1 MMPAYVMPPARFARL
16 RVLRGDR
23 DGTVAMMFGLLLLPT
38 LVAVGIGVDVVRA
51 YSAKMRFEAAFDNA
65 ARALQAS
72 AATETAAA
80 LQMRMQSYLDLA
92 KVPGGHVS
100 LRMSD
105 PLKPVVIV
113 AASTSVSTTM
123 MQLAGMKNLPLRAA
137 AQVVRQ
143 HPPTSQA
150 TRPGGDNNDDNGQ
163 DQWRGVSHDLWL
175 RPDY

>member
-1 MMPAYVMPPARFARL
+1 MMPAYVMLPARLSRL
-16 RVLRGDR
+16 RVLRSDR
-23 DGTVAMMFGLLLLPT
+23 DGTIAMMFGLLLLPT

-51 YSAKMRFEAAFDNA
+51 HSAKMRFEAAFDNA

-72 AATETAAA
+72 AATDTAAA

-92 KVPGGHVS
+92 KVPGGRVT

-113 AASTSVSTTM
+113 TASTSVSTTL
-123 MQLAGMKNLPLRAA
+123 MQLAGMKSLPLRAA

-143 HPPTSQA
+143 HAPASHA
-150 TRPGGDNNDDNGQ
+150 TRPGGDNDGGNGE
-163 DQWRGVSHDLWL
+163 DQRRGVSYDLWL
-175 RPDY
+175 RRDY